1 MVLQTYLSINMDL
14 GIDLTGDVGV
24 FGIVEKRY

>member
-1 MVLQTYLSINMDL
+1 MALQTCMSMNMDL

-24 FGIVEKRY
+24 FGIVEK